1 MVLVTLGRANWIVGV
16 LIVMV
21 LGFLAGTGLVAIG
34 EAVEQ
39 AYDQGYRDG
48 ATGAPYRMPA
58 FGRLAP

>member
-1 MVLVTLGRANWIVGV
+1 MTDRSTRRADWIIGSLLGVVVLLLVTAALVG
-16 LIVMV
+16 
-21 LGFLAGTGLVAIG
+21 IG
-34 EAVEQ
+34 EALEQ